1 MSSSHHNQQRPV
13 WHALTPEDAL
23 KQQDSSRQGLDEGE
37 LLRRRETY
45 GPNTLPSRKRPT
57 LLRIVLNQFTN
68 PLIYV
73 LLAAA
78 VASLAIGEL
87 KDAVFILLVVLLNAV
102 IGTIQEWKAESSAAA
117 LQRMLSIQVRVKR
130 NGADHTVAAED
141 LVPGDIVLLESGGK
155 VPADLRLLET
165 RSLEM
170 DESFLT
176 GESRAASKSSEVL
189 DAQTGVSDRA
199 NIAFA
204 GATTTSGRAVGL
216 VVATGG
222 QTEVGKIAHSVTE
235 GKSSKPPLL
244 IRMERFAHQI
254 SYIVLGA
261 SAVLALIAVSQGIPW
276 LEVFF
281 LAVALAVSA
290 IPEGLPVA
298 LTVALSIATSR
309 MAKRN
314 VIVRKLTAVESLGSC
329 QIIASD
335 KTGTLTVNQQTVRTI
350 RLSSGE
356 AFAVTGEGYNG
367 EGRVRPRGAAEDR
380 ESPEGDSGSNDAA
393 LATSDRQLLE
403 RLARAAILC
412 NEAELE
418 AGGDQDPKWEHSG
431 DAMDVALLALGYKLG
446 LTPREVRAQVE
457 LLGTIPF
464 ESERR
469 YSAQAYRLGREGG
482 AAEDAGNE
490 KNTAGS
496 ATGDAADDAANDA
509 PNDTPDDA
517 ANDAPN
523 DTPDDD
529 ANDAPNDTPDD
540 VPVTVALKGA
550 LETVLPLC
558 QKMAGSSGPV
568 DLDREGIEKAALQLA
583 EGGHRVLAVAEGAF
597 PGGAGQAP
605 ANGRGTPSGE
615 EQGRQLDEDN
625 LPPLTLLGLVGF
637 IDPVR
642 PEAVDAVAAC
652 RRAGVDVI
660 MITGDHPATAAAI
673 AAELGITQ
681 GEEEV
686 ITGDELAAV
695 GDPDSS
701 PYLEAIR
708 SRHVFARVLP
718 LQKLDIVGALV
729 ESGRFV
735 AVTGDCVNDAPALRR
750 ANIGVA
756 MGSGTDVAKDTAEMI
771 VTDDNFSSIVAG
783 IEEGRFAYDNVR
795 KVTYLLIATGAA
807 EVLLFTLSLLAGL
820 PLPLFAVQILWL
832 NLVTNGIQDVALAFE
847 GGEAGA
853 MTRPP
858 RRSKEGIF
866 NGLMIQQ
873 TVLSGLVMGLVAF
886 GSWTWLIGTG
896 WEEGPA
902 RNLLLLLM
910 VLLQNVH
917 VFNCRSEYSS
927 AFKVP
932 LRRNT
937 VLLFGVLGAQ
947 GLHIAAMQIP
957 FMQDLLQ
964 VGGISPRE
972 WGVLLLLA
980 MPVLLAMEAFKA
992 VRHRRAGRAQAR

>member
-37 LLRRRETY
+37 LRRRRETY

-78 VASLAIGEL
+78 VVAFAIGDL
-87 KDAVFILLVVLLNAV
+87 KDAVFILLVVVLNAV

-130 NGADHTVAAED
+130 DGSDHTVAAED

-176 GESRAASKSSEVL
+176 GESQAASKSSEAL

-222 QTEVGKIAHSVTE
+222 QTEVGKIAHSVTQ

-380 ESPEGDSGSNDAA
+380 ESPEGDSGGNDAA

-457 LLGTIPF
+457 LLGAIPF

-469 YSAQAYRLGREGG
+469 YSAQAYRPGRGSG

-490 KNTAGS
+490 KNA
-496 ATGDAADDAANDA
+496 AGDAAGDAANDTPNDAPNDTSNDA
-509 PNDTPDDA
+509 PNDTP
-517 ANDAPN
+517 N
-523 DTPDDD
+523 
-529 ANDAPNDTPDD
+529 D

-558 QKMAGSSGPV
+558 QKMAGSRGPV
-568 DLDREGIEKAALQLA
+568 DLDREGIEEAALQLA

-597 PGGAGQAP
+597 PDGAGQAP

-615 EQGRQLDEDN
+615 EQGRQLDEDS

-673 AAELGITQ
+673 AAELGITR

-708 SRHVFARVLP
+708 SRHVFARVSP

-729 ESGRFV
+729 ESGLFV
-735 AVTGDCVNDAPALRR
+735 AVTGDGVNDAPALRR

-807 EVLLFTLSLLAGL
+807 EVLLFALSLLAGL

-853 MTRPP
+853 MKRPP

-886 GSWTWLIGTG
+886 GTWTWLIGAG
-896 WEEGPA
+896 WEEGQS

-992 VRHRRAGRAQAR
+992 VRHWRAGRAQAR